1 MMVSGGFVM
10 VRFQMR
16 WVREIIVQIY
26 VLRYKWILDVF
37 QVNFFLPSMLFVVF
51 IILEIF
57 DTTFDIY
64 EFRRKNFQSIQRP
77 VNKAF
82 RE

>member
-26 VLRYKWILDVF
+26 VLRYKWTLDVF

-51 IILEIF
+51 IILETIF

-64 EFRRKNFQSIQRP
+64 EFR
-77 VNKAF
+77 
-82 RE
+82 